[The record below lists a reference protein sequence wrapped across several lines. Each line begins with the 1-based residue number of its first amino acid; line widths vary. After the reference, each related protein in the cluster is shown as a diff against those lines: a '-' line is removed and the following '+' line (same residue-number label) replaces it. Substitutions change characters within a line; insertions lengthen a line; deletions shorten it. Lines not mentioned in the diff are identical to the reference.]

1 METSIQF
8 AASDPPRSNAVSA
21 QGIGGVVPLRMRSH
35 SISRKRAHSSDL
47 HDKIGEL
54 EDAEDED
61 AGLRDERDYKKKQV
75 QCTEVRDLQDRAATN
90 ARKCRSSAYARHS
103 YWLTPQWESYTGI
116 LVHRRSMSTRPRSR
130 KRQVDPI

>member
-8 AASDPPRSNAVSA
+8 AQGDPPRSNAISA
-21 QGIGGVVPLRMRSH
+21 QGIGGVVPLRIRSH
-35 SISRKRAHSSDL
+35 SRKRAHSTDI

-75 QCTEVRDLQDRAATN
+75 QDSSVRDLPAMRN
-90 ARKCRSSAYARHS
+90 
-103 YWLTPQWESYTGI
+103 
-116 LVHRRSMSTRPRSR
+116 
-130 KRQVDPI
+130 